1 MPRSHADASAEPF
14 DEVHIRQVLRTPCR
28 SLVPQQRLAIE
39 KPHRNPVELT
49 RDLGCPRLVE
59 RDGIQ
64 ASQQIHTVRCAPEL
78 NHAIVCHEVCCIDS
92 ERRETEFAQCAN
104 YSSAVFIRR
113 SNKAID
119 VFGEARVAVKCNC
132 MSTNDQ
138 KLNVVRAEQSEQLAQ
153 ILVHSLHGP
162 PDTTR

>member
-1 MPRSHADASAEPF
+1 MPRFHADASAEPF

-49 RDLGCPRLVE
+49 RDLGCPRIVK
-59 RDGIQ
+59 RDVVQSG
-64 ASQQIHTVRCAPEL
+64 QQIHTVRCAPEL

-92 ERRETEFAQCAN
+92 ERRETEFAQRAN
-104 YSSAVFIRR
+104 DSSAVFIRR

-138 KLNVVRAEQSEQLAQ
+138 KLNVVRAE
-153 ILVHSLHGP
+153 
-162 PDTTR
+162 